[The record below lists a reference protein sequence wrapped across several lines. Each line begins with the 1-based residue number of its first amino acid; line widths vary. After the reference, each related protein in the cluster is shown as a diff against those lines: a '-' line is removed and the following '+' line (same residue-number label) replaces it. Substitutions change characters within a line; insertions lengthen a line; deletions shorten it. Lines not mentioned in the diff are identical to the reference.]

1 MAIIGDA
8 LRQAFMP
15 KREYESLRDEDRA
28 WLRLQRPLSMAG
40 LAFISLAIVIST
52 WISLSIVFPSD
63 GLKRPF
69 CVDLRLQPLSINA
82 SDGDGGGESE
92 DLFSSAF
99 YLTDQETVDYYWMVL
114 FVPST
119 LLFFASAV
127 YLLAGITVAYTAPT
141 RHWCLKVV
149 ENNYCASKRGGVR
162 CLSVLNAAFAI
173 IFGLLAII
181 LGSSLVTLGS
191 SCSLALFW
199 CYEIASW
206 GLVILYGGT
215 AFFLRSKAALI
226 LGEGNFSGRNLGLE
240 MLEAYPAE
248 VTPEVE
254 RHVNEG
260 FKTWMGSS
268 LLSSDEEDEPDDYQ
282 EVLHPVLSDTV
293 GKNCSSLLSRRVFLI
308 RTVYASS
315 IVTDIK
321 AAVPIL
327 FEHTNWFANASKD
340 CNLPNFRLSL
350 VFEVQSWNIE
360 GVNFMTELMLLTQ
373 LECGVKRGGCCIS
386 SRYCS

>member
-28 WLRLQRPLSMAG
+28 WIRLQRPLSMAG
-40 LAFISLAIVIST
+40 LAFVSLAIVIST

-82 SDGDGGGESE
+82 SDGDDGGESE

-127 YLLAGITVAYTAPT
+127 YLLAG
-141 RHWCLKVV
+141 
-149 ENNYCASKRGGVR
+149 GVR
-162 CLSVLNAAFAI
+162 CLSILNAVFAV

-181 LGSSLVTLGS
+181 LGSSLLTLAS
-191 SCSLALFW
+191 SCSLPLFW

-215 AFFLRSKAALI
+215 AFFLRSKAAVI
-226 LGEGNFSGRNLGLE
+226 LDEGNFSGRNLGLE

-248 VTPEVE
+248 VAPEAE

-268 LLSSDEEDEPDDYQ
+268 LLSSDEEDDPDDYQ
-282 EVLHPVLSDTV
+282 EVRHPVGTNL
-293 GKNCSSLLSRRVFLI
+293 NRQRV
-308 RTVYASS
+308 
-315 IVTDIK
+315 
-321 AAVPIL
+321 
-327 FEHTNWFANASKD
+327 
-340 CNLPNFRLSL
+340 
-350 VFEVQSWNIE
+350 
-360 GVNFMTELMLLTQ
+360 
-373 LECGVKRGGCCIS
+373 
-386 SRYCS
+386 